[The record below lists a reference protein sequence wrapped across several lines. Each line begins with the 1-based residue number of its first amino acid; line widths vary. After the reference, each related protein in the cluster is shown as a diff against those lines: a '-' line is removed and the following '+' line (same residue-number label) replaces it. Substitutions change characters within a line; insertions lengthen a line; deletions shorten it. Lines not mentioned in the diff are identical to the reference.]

1 MKLYCFLLLII
12 LLCLLY
18 DNNLYEG
25 NDHEYDTSLDSTV
38 AYTGGGADTEN
49 TENTF
54 LYYLDSIAGF
64 AGINLSEYVE
74 YENSSQPIDCEG
86 IKTDLGNCE
95 EALSGELP
103 YSKDDWEYDN
113 TNPQK
118 QNKQNC
124 MNCLRCRDKG
134 LLTDEFYAS
143 ACDALVGCYDTPGES
158 LGDTM
163 PYFYA
168 YSNINWN
175 TASCPDSTLKPLA
188 NKTCNFMK
196 NNSDTFDKISY
207 IKKREVIECT
217 ANIGLLNSFAGSLV
231 QSLES

>member
-38 AYTGGGADTEN
+38 AYTGGDAD

-54 LYYLDSIAGF
+54 LYYLDSIVGF
-64 AGINLSEYVE
+64 TGINLSDYVD
-74 YENSSQPIDCEG
+74 YEEQGDLSDCVG
-86 IKTDLGNCE
+86 VKTDLGNCE

-124 MNCLRCRDKG
+124 MKCLRCRDKG

-175 TASCPDSTLKPLA
+175 TVTCPGSTQKPLA

-196 NNSDTFDKISY
+196 NNSDALDTVSY
-207 IKKREVIECT
+207 IKKADVIECT